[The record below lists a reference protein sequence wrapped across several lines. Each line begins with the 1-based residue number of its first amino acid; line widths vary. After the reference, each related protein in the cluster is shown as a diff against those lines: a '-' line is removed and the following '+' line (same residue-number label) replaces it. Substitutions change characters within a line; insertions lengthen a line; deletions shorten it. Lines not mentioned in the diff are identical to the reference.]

1 MMKKIFY
8 TIMLAAVVFA
18 GCKKEVKSEGIGTL
32 EMKVSTSSADYVT
45 KSTNSDIRE
54 FVISIKRT
62 ADGWT
67 RTYPRFADMP
77 QMLDLGS
84 GSYTVTATS
93 LYREDAAWDQPI
105 YSGSADFS
113 IVAGELTPVSLVCTL
128 SNMKVTIVPSDNF
141 NEEVSSYTVTV
152 TNASSWEAA
161 DVADKTL
168 SWVKSNERDD
178 IAEGKAGY
186 FTVAPLLVKVDGYRS
201 IDPDGNN
208 ECHAELVISNVAP
221 RDHHEIKL
229 DARVTGQA
237 GFQITIDDSLTEKQ
251 DDVFVPGWDET
262 PVEGGGEGGEGGDD
276 PINPDDPPVVSTAPV
291 FTWSANPN
299 FEETLI
305 AEEMSVEILIE
316 AQKKIAKF
324 EVEVNSRPL
333 GPTLAA
339 LAERDNPNYFA
350 DHPFVMDM
358 IYDTVLCDALDG
370 MGLGI
375 PVKDAVLGQTRVL
388 FSLSRLIPMISVYLA
403 PDGSDAGSR
412 HIFTLSVTDEEDQVT
427 TQPIIFVAPSN

>member
-1 MMKKIFY
+1 MKKIFY
-8 TIMLAAVVFA
+8 TINLAAVEFA
-18 GCKKEVKSEGIGTL
+18 GCKKEVKTDGIGIL
-32 EMKVSTSSADYVT
+32 EMKVSTSSADYLT
-45 KSTNSDIRE
+45 KATNSDIKE
-54 FVISIKRT
+54 FVISITRE

-67 RTYPRFADMP
+67 RTYPRYADMP
-77 QMLDLGS
+77 QQLNLGS
-84 GSYTVTATS
+84 GNYTVTASS
-93 LYREDAAWDQPI
+93 LYQEPAAWNQPI
-105 YSGSADFS
+105 YSGSANFS
-113 IVAGELTPVSLVCTL
+113 IKAGELTPVSIVCSL

-152 TNASSWEAA
+152 TNAASWEAA

-168 SWVKSNERDD
+168 SWVKSDEQDD
-178 IAEGKAGY
+178 IAAGKAGY

-208 ECHAELVISNVAP
+208 ECHAELVINSVAA

-237 GFQITIDDSLTEKQ
+237 GFQLVIDDSLTEKQ
-251 DDVFVPGWDET
+251 DDVLVPGWEEV
-262 PVEGGGEGGEGGDD
+262 PVEGGGEGGEGGDE
-276 PINPDDPPVVSTAPV
+276 PNPDDPPVVSTAPV
-291 FTWSANPN
+291 FTWEANPN

-305 AEEMSVEILIE
+305 AEEMDVEILIE
-316 AQKKIAKF
+316 AQEKIKTF

-339 LAERDNPNYFA
+339 LAERDNPNYYS

-358 IYDTVLCDALDG
+358 IYDTTLCDALDG

-375 PVKDAVLGQTRVL
+375 PVKDAVLGKTSVL

-412 HIFTLSVTDEEDQVT
+412 HVFTLTVTDEKDQST
-427 TQPIIFVAPSN
+427 SKPIVFVAPSN